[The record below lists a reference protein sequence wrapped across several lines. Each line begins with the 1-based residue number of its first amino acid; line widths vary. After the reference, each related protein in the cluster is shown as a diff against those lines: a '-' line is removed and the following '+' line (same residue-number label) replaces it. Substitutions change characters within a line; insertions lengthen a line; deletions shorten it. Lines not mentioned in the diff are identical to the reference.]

1 MTWPNGLAVDTKSEF
16 EYDCNS
22 VMSNRLIWVSDKIGS
37 QRKYAANMQARLHIY
52 LKPLKHNFPYLTFT
66 PNSIPCCHCY
76 QRKALIYC

>member
-22 VMSNRLIWVSDKIGS
+22 VMSNRLFWVSDKIGS
-37 QRKYAANMQARLHIY
+37 QTKYAANMPARLHIY

-66 PNSIPCCHCY
+66 EILYPVVTVT
-76 QRKALIYC
+76 KWEALING